1 MPDWAA
7 YMRRHGFGTDPAGDA
22 ARREEMGAARL
33 TGHLTDAQWRE
44 LGHLTP
50 EDTRAISDSIS
61 RALGSERQPV
71 ADHPPVPGH
80 LLTYRHGKA
89 GTEVTCE
96 CGRWDGWYNGP
107 RSRRRVLDDHA
118 GHVAAELRAEGPI
131 RVKAERAD
139 QHRIIEGEVA
149 EE

>member
-1 MPDWAA
+1 
-7 YMRRHGFGTDPAGDA
+7 MRRAGFGTDPAGDRE
-22 ARREEMGAARL
+22 RREEMRHATITAEELAALRAAEGDLAGA
-33 TGHLTDAQWRE
+33 
-44 LGHLTP
+44 P
-50 EDTRAISDSIS
+50 
-61 RALGSERQPV
+61 AL

-89 GTEVTCE
+89 GTEVTCQ

-118 GHVAAELRAEGPI
+118 GHVAAELAAEGPI

-139 QHRIIEGEVA
+139 QHRVIEGEVA

>member
-1 MPDWAA
+1 VTSYGDA
-7 YMRRHGFGTDPAGDA
+7 MRRAGFGTDPAGDA
-22 ARREEMGAARL
+22 RRRKEMAHA
-33 TGHLTDAQWRE
+33 TI
-44 LGHLTP
+44 TP
-50 EDTRAISDSIS
+50 EELTALRAAEADLAGAP
-61 RALGSERQPV
+61 AL

-80 LLTYRHGKA
+80 LLTYRRGKA

-118 GHVAAELRAEGPI
+118 AHAAAELRAAGPI

-139 QHRIIEGEVA
+139 LGPKELE
-149 EE
+149 

>member
-7 YMRRHGFGTDPAGDA
+7 YMARHGFGTDPAGDA
-22 ARREEMGAARL
+22 RRREEMRHA
-33 TGHLTDAQWRE
+33 TI
-44 LGHLTP
+44 TP
-50 EDTRAISDSIS
+50 EELAALRAAEARGAD
-61 RALGSERQPV
+61 LPV
-71 ADHPPVPGH
+71 PAEHPAVPGH

-118 GHVAAELRAEGPI
+118 EHAAAELRAEGPI
-131 RVKAERAD
+131 RVRAERAD
-139 QHRIIEGEVA
+139 QPKELE
-149 EE
+149 

>member
-1 MPDWAA
+1 VPDWAA
-7 YMRRHGFGTDPAGDA
+7 YMRRHGFGTDEAGDA
-22 ARREEMGAARL
+22 RRREEMAGA
-33 TGHLTDAQWRE
+33 TI
-44 LGHLTP
+44 TP
-50 EDTRAISDSIS
+50 EMIAAIREAEDDVL
-61 RALGSERQPV
+61 AGAPAV

-89 GTEVTCE
+89 GTEVTCQ

-118 GHVAAELRAEGPI
+118 AHAAAELAAEGPI

-139 QHRIIEGEVA
+139 LPKELE
-149 EE
+149 